1 MQKTAT
7 KNQKQKVKQTDQ
19 FELLKETPQKVVE
32 QVIGIGDYASEG
44 QDKPQPKDSPVDE
57 KKLEAQGIRNIQA
70 LEAEIADIQHQE
82 KQNQIKKQ
90 QEEMQ
95 RIEASERVISAP
107 IQSAPKPGRRFG
119 GMMAKI
125 KQFAGMSGKEKVKPP
140 SG

>member
-1 MQKTAT
+1 MQKTAA
-7 KNQKQKVKQTDQ
+7 KNLKQKVKQSDP
-19 FELLKETPQKVVE
+19 FELLKEIPQNVVE
-32 QVIGIGDYASEG
+32 QAIGIGDYANES
-44 QDKPQPKDSPVDE
+44 QDKPQPKESLVDE

-82 KQNQIKKQ
+82 KQEKIIKQ

-95 RIEASERVISAP
+95 RIEASQQVVSAP